1 MALEPG
7 DTVTADSLVIYEK
20 IISTDQE
27 GGIQKV
33 LSGQMTLD
41 EYLAVHEHKVIAEA
55 LRRCGGHKGRA
66 AEMVGLNF
74 RQFRYRLTKSG
85 EKDED
90 I

>member
-1 MALEPG
+1 
-7 DTVTADSLVIYEK
+7 
-20 IISTDQE
+20 
-27 GGIQKV
+27 
-33 LSGQMTLD
+33 MTLD
-41 EYLAVHEHKVIAEA
+41 EYLAEHEHRVIAEA

-74 RQFRYRLTKSG
+74 RQFRYRLTKAG